1 MEAWHPRLM
10 RLLVVEDNEKMRS
23 LLRRGLAEA
32 GYVVET
38 AADGDEGLLLAETE
52 DYDAIVL
59 DVMLPARDGFDVCRV
74 LRARKVW
81 TPILMLTARDAVADR
96 VQGLDKGADDYLV
109 KPFAFEELLGRIRA
123 LLRRGKPERP
133 TVLTC
138 GSVSLDPATRVVMCG
153 GELVELSAKEF
164 ALLEFLMSRRN
175 QVLSRAQMIEHVWGY
190 NYDGYSNVV
199 DVYIKYL
206 RDKIDRPFG
215 TQRIQT
221 VRGAGY
227 RMVCGDTT

>member
-1 MEAWHPRLM
+1 M

>member
-1 MEAWHPRLM
+1 
-10 RLLVVEDNEKMRS
+10 
-23 LLRRGLAEA
+23 
-32 GYVVET
+32 
-38 AADGDEGLLLAETE
+38 
-52 DYDAIVL
+52 
-59 DVMLPARDGFDVCRV
+59 
-74 LRARKVW
+74 
-81 TPILMLTARDAVADR
+81 MLTARDAVADR